1 VVNSFMFDAGTKY
14 LSAFCSYSVSPLS
27 GSVMSSPHSPLFVG
41 IVPSKAS
48 AREAN
53 LAVAFFEAALRFFVL
68 QHAGAVFAFDCAL
81 ARGA

>member
-1 VVNSFMFDAGTKY
+1 
-14 LSAFCSYSVSPLS
+14 
-27 GSVMSSPHSPLFVG
+27 LFVG